1 MRADCIA
8 AGSSE
13 LAGAQ
18 GDAHRANVLTPSR
31 PTTNEPSRLLP
42 SASTRS
48 QESAHRGKSRGRWR
62 REFMDCITMY
72 SRRHTRHRPTPNTP
86 TPHTDTA
93 TQTQTST
100 PNTAPP
106 APGPRART
114 CTHTRLQITRPVG
127 ATVPARRRYCVHT
140 QPNTAPTP
148 QRRVMSTWTTRA
160 HRLRARLFCRVPQ
173 RRACLSGRAEMRR
186 RRRLIA
192 TPVARVPRAR
202 GRPWRAPSTWRCG

>member
-1 MRADCIA
+1 M
-8 AGSSE
+8 
-13 LAGAQ
+13 
-18 GDAHRANVLTPSR
+18 LTVRTYSRSR
-31 PTTNEPSRLLP
+31 PTTNEPSRLLRS
-42 SASTRS
+42 SALCIHALARKARTGENRADVPAKGIHGLHHDVLEKTHTT
-48 QESAHRGKSRGRWR
+48 QTHTQHPDTAHW
-62 REFMDCITMY
+62 
-72 SRRHTRHRPTPNTP
+72 
-86 TPHTDTA
+86 DTA